1 MYEKPSFEI
10 PDQVRQ
16 LAEKNVEQTR
26 SAYNQFLDMARKA
39 QDMAAKSQGDMVQA
53 AMDVQTRALKYA
65 DDNMQAS
72 FRLASELARA
82 RDLQQYVE
90 IQSRHAQ
97 EQMKA
102 FSDQA
107 SELGKLMSDVAQRST
122 KS

>member
-122 KS
+122 KG